1 MIPHKLLGVISY
13 PKNYRKIQRQSYI
26 SQRPQKYLY
35 ATPTHKNTI
44 KSTVEILKMLSMMS
58 TYKKYSSADNNLEVL
73 YAAYWQKKRTC
84 HTETSPFHIYI
95 NLSRG
100 LIFSFAPALSS
111 ISTAISRL
119 NASSSSDAL
128 LRNKFND
135 FVPLK

>member
-73 YAAYWQKKRTC
+73 YATY
-84 HTETSPFHIYI
+84 
-95 NLSRG
+95 G
-100 LIFSFAPALSS
+100 
-111 ISTAISRL
+111 
-119 NASSSSDAL
+119 
-128 LRNKFND
+128 
-135 FVPLK
+135 